1 MFLNSNISGYQPL
14 RGVVIT
20 PLFLSQRMENS
31 MRYEMGEANNH
42 ARWCFSRLR
51 FISCL
56 LKDSLRREGI
66 WDDLTQ
72 QLYATA
78 YQAWQQE
85 MTIGETRRY
94 ASRQIHA
101 FLKSYG
107 YKAYRN
113 SYIKLEN
120 AFSGVFQDWQ
130 VDNLASPEEPSQ
142 RCVRHYPLEDHHLKE
157 QIVNTL
163 KRKPEG
169 MTRSGLS
176 MYLEAPVKE
185 LQWYLDS
192 LVKNGRVIEV
202 KREAWEG
209 HITPLFLIAGAEIP
223 EQKRVKTETYERIRH
238 AYFVE
243 GKSANRIAME
253 YHHNWNT
260 VRKAISSSLAP
271 PVPTNVST
279 GLLLGQGQEK
289 ELAPV

>member
-1 MFLNSNISGYQPL
+1 MHYDL
-14 RGVVIT
+14 
-20 PLFLSQRMENS
+20 
-31 MRYEMGEANNH
+31 GEANNH

-56 LKDSLRREGI
+56 LKDNLRREGL

-78 YQAWQQE
+78 YQAWQEE
-85 MTIGETRRY
+85 MTMGETGRY

-113 SYIKLEN
+113 TYIKLEN

-142 RCVRHYPLEDHHLKE
+142 RVVRDYPRADNHLKE

-163 KRKPEG
+163 KRKPAG
-169 MTRSGLS
+169 LTRSGLS

-192 LVKNGRVIEV
+192 LVKNGQIIEV
-202 KREAWEG
+202 TREAWEG
-209 HITPLFLIAGAEIP
+209 HITPLFLIAGAQIP
-223 EQKRVKTETYERIRH
+223 EQKRVKTEMYERIRQ

-243 GKSANRIAME
+243 GKSANWIVQE
-253 YHHNWNT
+253 YHHHWRT
-260 VRKAISSSLAP
+260 VRKAINSAP
-271 PVPTNVST
+271 APAAPANVIA
-279 GLLLGQGQEK
+279 GPLPGQEEEK